1 MIYLDYAATTP
12 ISETALQVYNRV
24 AREYFGNASSLHD
37 EGSSAAQILQAS
49 RNTIAQIIHAEAD
62 HIYFTSG
69 GSESNFLAIESLI
82 KGQADKGKHLITT
95 AVEHSSV
102 ANVFSK
108 LQKEGFE
115 VTRLPVDALGNIDI
129 NLLQKSIR
137 KDTILASIQH
147 ANSEIGTIQ
156 DLFTI
161 GSILHDAG
169 VLFHSDCVQTFAKQ
183 PIDVQDLQ
191 IDALS
196 FSSHKVYG
204 PKGVGGVWMNP
215 ESDWLPFIPGVSHE
229 SGFVQGSSNTAGI
242 AAFAAAAKEL
252 NARQEELDQHYK
264 ILRKRLIEG
273 LALLEHDIFVQGNAH
288 FVLPNII
295 GLRVPGIEGQYLM
308 LEASQAG
315 LAIATGSACSSG
327 SQKPSRTMSAIY
339 DSEQDA
345 REFVRLSLGKMSVG
359 EEIDKAIQKI
369 DVILNRHFAK
379 VKI

>member
-12 ISETALQVYNRV
+12 MSETALQVYDRV
-24 AREYFGNASSLHD
+24 AREYFANASSLHD
-37 EGSSAAQILQAS
+37 AGSSAAQILQAS
-49 RNTIAQIIHAEAD
+49 RSTIGRILNADAD

-82 KGQADKGKHLITT
+82 KGSLDRGKHLITT
-95 AVEHSSV
+95 AVEHSSI
-102 ANVFSK
+102 ANVFTK
-108 LQKEGFE
+108 LERQGFD
-115 VTRLPVDALGNIDI
+115 VTRLPVDALGNIDTD
-129 NLLQKSIR
+129 LLRKSIR
-137 KDTILASIQH
+137 EDTILASIQH
-147 ANSEIGTIQ
+147 ANSEIGSLQ
-156 DLFTI
+156 DIFTI
-161 GSILHDAG
+161 GSILRDAG

-183 PIDVQDLQ
+183 PIDVQELQ
-191 IDALS
+191 IDAIS

-215 ESDWLPFIPGVSHE
+215 ESDWMPFIPGVSHE
-229 SGFVQGSSNTAGI
+229 SGFVQGTSNTAGV

-252 NARQEELDQHYK
+252 SEQREELDRHYK
-264 ILRKRLIEG
+264 LLRKRFIEG
-273 LALLEHDIFVQGNAH
+273 VALLEHDILIQGNAH

-308 LEASQAG
+308 LEASQSG

-327 SQKPSRTMSAIY
+327 SQEPSRTMSAIY
-339 DSEQDA
+339 ENEQDA
-345 REFVRLSLGKMSVG
+345 REFVRLSLGKMTTG

-369 DVILNRHFAK
+369 DVILSRHFKK